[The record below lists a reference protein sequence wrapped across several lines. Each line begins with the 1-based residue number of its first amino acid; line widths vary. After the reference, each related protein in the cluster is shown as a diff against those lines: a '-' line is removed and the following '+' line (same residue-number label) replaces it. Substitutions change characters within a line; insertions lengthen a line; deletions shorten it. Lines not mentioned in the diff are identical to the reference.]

1 MQTIA
6 ILKTEEY
13 SVTNKKIK

>member
-6 ILKTEEY
+6 IIKTEEY